1 MALLAPMP
9 SARATSAARA
19 VEGVRRRLR
28 SPKRTSFQRVSIPSS
43 RGGAREPRSEYS
55 RASFARGGGPV
66 NGAEAGEAECRL
78 PRGGRRRGGERQ
90 LAVGLQDAAGALA
103 GGRCAALQQRGVV

>member
-43 RGGAREPRSEYS
+43 RGWAREPRSEYS
-55 RASFARGGGPV
+55 RASFTRGGERV
-66 NGAEAGEAECRL
+66 N
-78 PRGGRRRGGERQ
+78 RRRGGRAGATLARRGPRGGQERQ
-90 LAVGLQDAAGALA
+90 LAVGLEETAGAA
-103 GGRCAALQQRGVV
+103 